1 MVYNCNLC
9 FQSQKP
15 LLYVILRVSNIVIG
29 YGWSFMTYNLANL
42 NPMQLPTIYTKYD
55 TKDTLCD
62 DHDNTCVT
70 VLETLE
76 MSVIHVY
83 MVRP

>member
-1 MVYNCNLC
+1 
-9 FQSQKP
+9 
-15 LLYVILRVSNIVIG
+15 
-29 YGWSFMTYNLANL
+29 MT
-42 NPMQLPTIYTKYD
+42 YTKYD